1 MRIQLKMKLGSKI
14 TLSTLMMVL
23 LVSIIST
30 IVVSVIIQ
38 RQNRAMVRQSMSNST
53 ETLRHTLLEKQNAM
67 LAAARQM
74 IVVNKMGESMG
85 FLDEYRDSSYDS
97 GMTQE
102 SYNEL
107 IVALHRTAAGGNLWK
122 AALYDAEG
130 RLIAFAARQ
139 AGEGYRVG
147 LLETGN
153 LRHIL
158 VADGESLRTN
168 ELTLVPEKANQWIA
182 NTHEGELSREEKTS
196 FQTVEDHLCIR
207 IELPITTETFN
218 SQTKQLEMK
227 FVGSAVTLLRLDND
241 FAAWTQKLTG
251 LKVAFF
257 AGQRFSAGDAT
268 DYKAIDTRGLSGQDG
283 QQWQLERAQARFD
296 SIEIG
301 EEGHYESVLPIHN
314 QEGFCGA
321 LALLQ
326 PDAITKANNRQMI
339 LVLCVVALAC
349 MILVAPATWLMSR
362 ALVRPVVGMLARVKD
377 IAEGEGDLTQRLTV
391 HSNDE
396 LGELSRWFNLFLE
409 RLQTIIRQVKENST
423 RLNSSSTQLSKI
435 SEALAG
441 GAEQAAGE
449 AQSVSGASEQMNEN
463 MTSIAAAMEEASV
476 NVNMVASAAG
486 EMTSTI
492 NEITQNAA
500 KARVITG
507 EAVTQADKA
516 STQVGE
522 LGGSAREI
530 GQVVETITDISEQVN
545 LLALNATIEAARAGD
560 AGKGFAVV
568 ANEIK
573 ELAKQTAEAT
583 QEIKHRVDAIQNSTD
598 GTVAEIE
605 KITSVVKDINE
616 NVMVIAS
623 AVEEQ
628 SATTRNISDNVS
640 QAAQGI
646 TDVNAHVSRSSEVS
660 GEIARQIGLVT
671 SSASDISQSSAQVNI
686 NSRELSDLAEELDKL
701 VAIFKVS

>member
-23 LVSIIST
+23 LVSIVST

-53 ETLRHTLLEKQNAM
+53 ETLRHTLIEKQNAM

-85 FLDEYRDSSYDS
+85 FLEEYRDSSYDS

-122 AALYDAEG
+122 AALYNAEG

-168 ELTLVPEKANQWIA
+168 ELNLVPEKDNQWIA
-182 NTHEGELSREEKTS
+182 NTHDGELSQEEKIS
-196 FQTVEDHLCIR
+196 FQAIENHLCIR
-207 IELPITTETFN
+207 IELPVTTETFN
-218 SQTKQLEMK
+218 SQTKQLETK
-227 FVGSAVTLLRLDND
+227 FVGAAVTLLRLDND
-241 FAAWTQKLTG
+241 FAAWIQKLTG

-257 AGQRFSAGDAT
+257 AGDRFSAGDAT
-268 DYKAIDTRGLSGQDG
+268 AYKAIDTRGLSGQDG
-283 QQWQLERAQARFD
+283 QHWQLERAQARFG
-296 SIEIG
+296 SIELDK
-301 EEGHYESVLPIHN
+301 EGYYESVLPIHN
-314 QEGFCGA
+314 REAVCGA

-377 IAEGEGDLTQRLTV
+377 IAEGEGDLTQRLTI

-409 RLQTIIRQVKENST
+409 RLHTIIHQVKENST

-616 NVMVIAS
+616 SVMVIAS

-640 QAAQGI
+640 QAARGI

-671 SSASDISQSSAQVNI
+671 SSAGDISQSSAQVNI
-686 NSRELSDLAEELDKL
+686 NSRELSDLAEALDKL
-701 VAIFKVS
+701 VGIFKV

>member
-1 MRIQLKMKLGSKI
+1 MRIQLKMKLGFKI

-23 LVSIIST
+23 LVSIVST
-30 IVVSVIIQ
+30 VVVSVIIQ
-38 RQNRAMVRQSMSNST
+38 RQNRTMVRQSMSNST
-53 ETLRHTLLEKQNAM
+53 ETLRHTLIEKQNAM

-85 FLDEYRDSSYDS
+85 FLEEYRDSSYDS

-168 ELTLVPEKANQWIA
+168 ELKLVPEKDNEWIA
-182 NTHEGELSREEKTS
+182 NTHDGELSQEEKIN
-196 FQTVEDHLCIR
+196 FQAIENHLCIR
-207 IELPITTETFN
+207 IELPVTTETFN
-218 SQTKQLEMK
+218 AQTKQLETK
-227 FVGSAVTLLRLDND
+227 FVGAAVTLLRLDND
-241 FAAWTQKLTG
+241 VAAWIQKLTG

-257 AGQRFSAGDAT
+257 AGDRFSAGDAT
-268 DYKAIDTRGLSGQDG
+268 GYKAIDTRGLSGQDG
-283 QQWQLERAQARFD
+283 QQWQLERAQARFS
-296 SIEIG
+296 SIEIDK
-301 EEGHYESVLPIHN
+301 EGYYESVLPIHN
-314 QEGFCGA
+314 REGVCGA
-321 LALLQ
+321 LVLLQ

-435 SEALAG
+435 SEALAD

-500 KARVITG
+500 KARVITSD
-507 EAVTQADKA
+507 AVTQADKA

-646 TDVNAHVSRSSEVS
+646 TDVNAHVSKSSEVS

-701 VAIFKVS
+701 VGIFKV